1 MRYASHSQYL
11 LGDTTPAASFG
22 RIARTSSTSSR
33 LAGVVTVSANEA
45 DIRTVAP
52 RDPAEDLNGI
62 ALHAAARKQQSRA
75 VAALIVA
82 VSQALSASIRRVLLE
97 MRKRREEQVTYR
109 ALAELDAR
117 TLKDI
122 GIDRGEIRS
131 VAHGLAYGD
140 TTRVLLFGHRGA

>member
-22 RIARTSSTSSR
+22 RIARISTAANR
-33 LAGVVTVSANEA
+33 PAAVATISANEA
-45 DIRTVAP
+45 DIHSGAP
-52 RDPAEDLNGI
+52 GDPVVDLNGFS
-62 ALHAAARKQQSRA
+62 LHATARQERSRA
-75 VAALIVA
+75 IGNLIVA
-82 VSQALSASIRRVLLE
+82 MGQVLSASIRRALLD
-97 MRKRREEQVTYR
+97 MRRRRDEQMTYR

-140 TTRVLLFGHRGA
+140 TARMLVSGHRGA